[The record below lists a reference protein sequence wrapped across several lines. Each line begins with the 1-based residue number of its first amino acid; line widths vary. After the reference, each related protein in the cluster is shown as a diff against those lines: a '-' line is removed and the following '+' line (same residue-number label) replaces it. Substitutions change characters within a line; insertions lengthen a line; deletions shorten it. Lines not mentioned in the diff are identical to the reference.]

1 MVICLAGGHF
11 FLFLLRP
18 KYNFVSDLNSL
29 ILLVSPRGGN
39 GTK

>member
-11 FLFLLRP
+11 LFLLHP
-18 KYNFVSDLNSL
+18 KYNFVSYLNSL